1 MSRQSR
7 HLSAILEQAVHLAA
21 ATQGTRTNPDE
32 AGCRFEQNVEC
43 SSPVESCVEAL
54 DNPCAEALASVA

>member
-1 MSRQSR
+1 M
-7 HLSAILEQAVHLAA
+7 
-21 ATQGTRTNPDE
+21 NPDE
-32 AGCRFEQNVEC
+32 AGCRFEQNVGC